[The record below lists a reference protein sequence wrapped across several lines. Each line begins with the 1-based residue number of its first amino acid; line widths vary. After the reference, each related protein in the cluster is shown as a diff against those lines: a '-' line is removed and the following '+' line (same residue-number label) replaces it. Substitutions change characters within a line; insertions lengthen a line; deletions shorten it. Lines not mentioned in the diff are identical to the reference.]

1 MVDNFLTCSI
11 NLFDKKQDIVLI
23 KNSDFDNAIITHC
36 DLSDL
41 GKTLT
46 DICFSENID
55 TIHIYGNEEFIK
67 KITNDIDIHS
77 GCSAYSNNMI
87 KVEVNK

>member
-1 MVDNFLTCSI
+1 MKDKFLVCNI
-11 NLFDKKQDIVLI
+11 NLFTKEQSIILI
-23 KNSDFDNAIITHC
+23 KDSDYSTASIMSC

-55 TIHIYGNEEFIK
+55 TIHIYGNEEYIK

>member
-1 MVDNFLTCSI
+1 MADNFLACSI
-11 NLFDKKQDIVLI
+11 NLFAKKQDIILI
-23 KNSDFDNAIITHC
+23 KNRDFNNAIIIPC
-36 DLSDL
+36 ELSDL

-55 TIHIYGNEEFIK
+55 TIYINGNKEFIK